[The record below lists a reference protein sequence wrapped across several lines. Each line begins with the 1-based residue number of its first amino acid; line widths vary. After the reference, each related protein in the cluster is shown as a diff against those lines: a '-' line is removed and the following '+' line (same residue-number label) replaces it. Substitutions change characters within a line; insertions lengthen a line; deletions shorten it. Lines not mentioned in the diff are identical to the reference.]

1 MVASFVIA
9 LVLPMHCTVEKHTWP
24 ECLLGWVVRL
34 LADNKPM
41 LKCKGNAN
49 VTEAMVQMISLRTK
63 SAVWFFLLIGT
74 VFICELEYREI
85 MRNVHRGFCGI
96 EWREIEARNAHRG
109 VRVCVCV
116 CVCVC
121 VFVSSRFGLLLP
133 SVCVSG
139 FFCVCGRF
147 IFSGFFCHVC
157 VCVCVFLCVCVCVC
171 VDLSSLA
178 RALWDAFK
186 EYWDACKEYLH
197 TESMLQMLQNLSS
210 VLLFPCAFFMFLFH
224 ALQSAGIWS
233 DTVWLEY
240 IISICLTGCSML
252 LLGSCGF
259 EVS

>member
-1 MVASFVIA
+1 M
-9 LVLPMHCTVEKHTWP
+9 
-24 ECLLGWVVRL
+24 
-34 LADNKPM
+34 
-41 LKCKGNAN
+41 
-49 VTEAMVQMISLRTK
+49 
-63 SAVWFFLLIGT
+63 
-74 VFICELEYREI
+74 
-85 MRNVHRGFCGI
+85 
-96 EWREIEARNAHRG
+96 
-109 VRVCVCV
+109 
-116 CVCVC
+116 
-121 VFVSSRFGLLLP
+121 
-133 SVCVSG
+133 
-139 FFCVCGRF
+139 
-147 IFSGFFCHVC
+147 C

-210 VLLFPCAFFMFLFH
+210 VLLFPCAFSMAFCH

-259 EVS
+259 EVP